1 MSETKGNNMSETK
14 VTAENKAED
23 QGYAKPIRIFHSIFA
38 LCILTQL
45 AVGQLMD
52 VPEVKAGHDK
62 ASISWVMPA
71 VAHESHQDAGPVKE
85 SLGFEVHEYLGLFI
99 AALVVIRILLAMT
112 NLPGANWRHLFPWLF
127 AAGRKQL
134 GDEIKLQM
142 AGWKTLKLAP
152 PEDGEAVAR
161 SVHGLII
168 LSVIIMGVTGTLL
181 FFGWSITAPQT
192 GTVEL
197 IASIHE
203 TVVSGLEALLVAHVL
218 AVILHQSQGHNILA
232 RIKPNA

>member
-1 MSETKGNNMSETK
+1 MGE
-14 VTAENKAED
+14 VTAIEK

-38 LCILTQL
+38 LCMIVQL
-45 AVGQLMD
+45 AVGELMD
-52 VPEVKAGHDK
+52 VPEVEDHHNT

-71 VAHESHQDAGPVKE
+71 FAHEGHHHAAAGPVEE
-85 SLGFEVHEYLGLFI
+85 SLGFQVHEYLGLLI

-112 NLPGANWRHLFPWLF
+112 NLPGANWRHLFPWFF

-142 AGWKTLKLAP
+142 AGWKSLKLAA

-161 SVHGLII
+161 SVHGLMI
-168 LSVIIMGVTGTLL
+168 LSAIIMGVTGTFLY
-181 FFGWSITAPQT
+181 FGWSITAPQT
-192 GTVEL
+192 ATVEL
-197 IASIHE
+197 IASVHE
-203 TVVSGLEALLVAHVL
+203 TVVGGLEALLGAHIL
-218 AVILHQSQGHNILA
+218 AVILHQRQGHNILT